1 MDVNSNN
8 QSGSDEQMMD
18 ILLVFDKEK
27 KTINAVKGIDENGE
41 LQTVPPKQEHNNDF
55 LKVDKQ
61 GNALENFF
69 KNFFNQLKDP
79 TRFSFFKVAPEDTER
94 TVKIIQEN
102 VKNPTPAADEM
113 LDKIRV
119 EPKDLKPD
127 SPKESTGQEQK
138 PADMN
143 KYFIDPNKINWDDL
157 KNLGITKEQLEK
169 SKALEPMLRGYK
181 SPSTFPI
188 EANFGSMVMKTD
200 ARLSFRPDSEGNV
213 VLAIHGIRK
222 EPELDRPFFGHQFT
236 DEDKKNLR
244 ETGNMGRIVD
254 IKNYRTGE
262 LVPSFI
268 SIDKQTNELVS
279 MKASSLKLPDEIKGV
294 KLDDKQKAA
303 LMEGKAVFLENMIS
317 AKNKPFSAFV
327 QVNAEKRSLE
337 FIFPKENQRQVQQQ
351 GELQQQKNEH
361 GVRIPKTLAGVE
373 LSQKQQ
379 DDLRADKTIYVKGL
393 KDGEGKEYNAY
404 VKVNHEK
411 GKLDFYKFNPDKAK
425 EKAKEI
431 IPSNEHKTQVAVN
444 SEGKTNEATK
454 HTKEPLKP
462 GQVKPTGEQK
472 KKQEDKKEQKQETN
486 KPKKS
491 QGRKMK

>member
-1 MDVNSNN
+1 MDVDSNN
-8 QSGSDEQMMD
+8 KSGSDEQMMD

-61 GNALENFF
+61 GNALENFL

-102 VKNPTPAADEM
+102 IKNSTPAADEM
-113 LDKIRV
+113 LDKIRI
-119 EPKDLKPD
+119 EPKDLKVEN
-127 SPKESTGQEQK
+127 PKESTIQEQK
-138 PADMN
+138 PDTN

-157 KNLGITKEQLEK
+157 KNLGITKEQFEK

-254 IKNYRTGE
+254 VKNYRTGE

-294 KLDDKQKAA
+294 KLDEKQKAA

-337 FIFPKENQRQVQQQ
+337 FIFPEKEQKQTQQQ
-351 GELQQQKNEH
+351 GQQQRNDQPE
-361 GVRIPKTLAGVE
+361 GVRIPKSLAGVE
-373 LSQKQQ
+373 LSDKQQ
-379 DDLRADKTIYVKGL
+379 ADLRADKTIYVKGL
-393 KDGEGKEYNAY
+393 KDKEGQEYNAY

-431 IPSNEHKTQVAVN
+431 TPANEHKTQVAVN

-462 GQVKPTGEQK
+462 GQATPTGEQK
-472 KKQEDKKEQKQETN
+472 KKQEEKNEEQKN
-486 KPKKS
+486 DKPKKS

>member
-8 QSGSDEQMMD
+8 KSGSDEQMMD

-61 GNALENFF
+61 GNALDNFL

-102 VKNPTPAADEM
+102 IKNPTPAADEM
-113 LDKIRV
+113 LDKILI
-119 EPKDLKPD
+119 EPKDLKVEN
-127 SPKESTGQEQK
+127 PKVSTTQEQK
-138 PADMN
+138 PDTN

-254 IKNYRTGE
+254 VKNYRTGE

-294 KLDDKQKAA
+294 KLDEKQKAA

-337 FIFPKENQRQVQQQ
+337 FIFPEKEQKQTQQQ
-351 GELQQQKNEH
+351 GQQQRNDQPE
-361 GVRIPKTLAGVE
+361 GVRIPKSLAGVE
-373 LSQKQQ
+373 LSDKQQ
-379 DDLRADKTIYVKGL
+379 ADLRADKTIYVKGL
-393 KDGEGKEYNAY
+393 KDKEGQEYNAY

-431 IPSNEHKTQVAVN
+431 TPANEHKTQVAVN

-462 GQVKPTGEQK
+462 GQATPTGEQK
-472 KKQEDKKEQKQETN
+472 KKREEKKEEQKTD

>member
-8 QSGSDEQMMD
+8 KSGSDEQMMD

-61 GNALENFF
+61 GNALENFL

-102 VKNPTPAADEM
+102 IKNPTPAADEM
-113 LDKIRV
+113 LDKIRI
-119 EPKDLKPD
+119 EPKDVKVEN
-127 SPKESTGQEQK
+127 PKESTAQEQK
-138 PADMN
+138 PDTN

-236 DEDKKNLR
+236 NEDKKNLR

-254 IKNYRTGE
+254 VKNYRTGE

-294 KLDDKQKAA
+294 KLDEKQKTA
-303 LMEGKAVFLENMIS
+303 LMEGKAIFLENMIS

-337 FIFPKENQRQVQQQ
+337 FTFPEKEQKQVQQQ
-351 GELQQQKNEH
+351 GQQQKNNPSE
-361 GVRIPKTLAGVE
+361 GGRIPKTLAGVE
-373 LSQKQQ
+373 LTDKQQ
-379 DDLRADKTIYVKGL
+379 ADLRADKTIYVKGL
-393 KDGEGKEYNAY
+393 KDKEGQEYNAY

-431 IPSNEHKTQVAVN
+431 TPANEHKTQVAVN

-462 GQVKPTGEQK
+462 GQATPTGEQK
-472 KKQEDKKEQKQETN
+472 KKREEKKEEQKTD

>member
-8 QSGSDEQMMD
+8 KSGSDEQMMD

-61 GNALENFF
+61 GNTLENFL
-69 KNFFNQLKDP
+69 KNFFSQLKDP

-102 VKNPTPAADEM
+102 IKNPTPAADEM
-113 LDKIRV
+113 LDKIRI
-119 EPKDLKPD
+119 EPKDLKVEN
-127 SPKESTGQEQK
+127 PKESTTQEQK
-138 PADMN
+138 PDTN

-236 DEDKKNLR
+236 NEDKKNLR

-254 IKNYRTGE
+254 VKNYRTGE

-294 KLDDKQKAA
+294 KLDEKQKAA

-317 AKNKPFSAFV
+317 AKNKSFSAFV

-337 FIFPKENQRQVQQQ
+337 FIFPEKEQKQTQQQRQQQRNDQ
-351 GELQQQKNEH
+351 PEE
-361 GVRIPKTLAGVE
+361 VRIPKSLAGVE
-373 LSQKQQ
+373 LSDKQQ
-379 DDLRADKTIYVKGL
+379 ADLRADKTIYVKGL
-393 KDGEGKEYNAY
+393 KDKEGQEYNAY

-431 IPSNEHKTQVAVN
+431 TPANEHKTQVAVN

-462 GQVKPTGEQK
+462 GQATPTDEQK
-472 KKQEDKKEQKQETN
+472 KKREEKKEEQKN
-486 KPKKS
+486 DKPKKS

>member
-8 QSGSDEQMMD
+8 KSGSDEQMMD
-18 ILLVFDKEK
+18 ILLVLDKEK
-27 KTINAVKGIDENGE
+27 KTISAVKGIDENGE

-61 GNALENFF
+61 GNALENFL

-79 TRFSFFKVAPEDTER
+79 TRFSFFKVAPDDTEK

-102 VKNPTPAADEM
+102 IKNQTPAADEM
-113 LDKIRV
+113 LDKIRID
-119 EPKDLKPD
+119 PKDLKAD
-127 SPKESTGQEQK
+127 TPKVTTAQEQK
-138 PADMN
+138 PAETN
-143 KYFIDPNKINWDDL
+143 KYFIDPNKIDWDSL

-200 ARLSFRPDSEGNV
+200 ARLSFRPDSDGNV

-236 DEDKKNLR
+236 DEDKRNLR

-254 IKNYRTGE
+254 VKNYRTGE
-262 LVPSFI
+262 LIPSYI

-303 LMEGKAVFLENMIS
+303 LLEGKTVYLENMIS

-337 FIFPKENQRQVQQQ
+337 FLFPEREQKQARQQGQQQ
-351 GELQQQKNEH
+351 TNKPSEE
-361 GVRIPKTLAGVE
+361 VRIPKSLAGVE
-373 LSQKQQ
+373 LSDKQQ
-379 DDLRADKTIYVKGL
+379 TDLRTDKTIYVKGL
-393 KDGEGKEYNAY
+393 KDKEGKEYNAY
-404 VKVNHEK
+404 VRVNDEK
-411 GKLDFYKFNPDKAK
+411 GKLDFYRFNPDKAK
-425 EKAKEI
+425 VITPA
-431 IPSNEHKTQVAVN
+431 NEHKTQVAVN

-454 HTKEPLKP
+454 HTKEPLKK
-462 GQVKPTGEQK
+462 GQTQPTE
-472 KKQEDKKEQKQETN
+472 KQAEKKEKKEVRENKQSTT
-486 KPKKS
+486 PRKS
-491 QGRKMK
+491 RNRKM

>member
-8 QSGSDEQMMD
+8 KSGSDEQMMD

-61 GNALENFF
+61 GNALENFL

-102 VKNPTPAADEM
+102 IKNPTPAADEM
-113 LDKIRV
+113 LDKIRI
-119 EPKDLKPD
+119 EPKDLKVEN
-127 SPKESTGQEQK
+127 PKESIIQEQK
-138 PADMN
+138 PDTN
-143 KYFIDPNKINWDDL
+143 KYFIDPNKINWGDL

-254 IKNYRTGE
+254 VKNYRTGE

-294 KLDDKQKAA
+294 KLDEKQKAA

-337 FIFPKENQRQVQQQ
+337 FIFSEKEQKQTQQQ
-351 GELQQQKNEH
+351 GQQQRNDQPE
-361 GVRIPKTLAGVE
+361 GVRIPKSLAGVE
-373 LSQKQQ
+373 LSDKQQ
-379 DDLRADKTIYVKGL
+379 ADLRADKTIYVKGL
-393 KDGEGKEYNAY
+393 KDKEGQEYNAY

-431 IPSNEHKTQVAVN
+431 TPANEHKTQVAVN

-454 HTKEPLKP
+454 HTKESLKP
-462 GQVKPTGEQK
+462 GQATPTGEQK
-472 KKQEDKKEQKQETN
+472 KKREEKKEEQKPD

>member
-8 QSGSDEQMMD
+8 KSGSDEQMMD

-61 GNALENFF
+61 GNALDNFL

-102 VKNPTPAADEM
+102 IKNPTPAADEM
-113 LDKIRV
+113 LDKILI
-119 EPKDLKPD
+119 EPKDLKVEN
-127 SPKESTGQEQK
+127 PKVSTTQEQK
-138 PADMN
+138 PDTN

-254 IKNYRTGE
+254 VKNYRTGE

-294 KLDDKQKAA
+294 KLDEKQKAA

-337 FIFPKENQRQVQQQ
+337 FIFPEKEQKQTQQQ
-351 GELQQQKNEH
+351 GQQQRNDQPE
-361 GVRIPKTLAGVE
+361 GVRIPKSLAGVE
-373 LSQKQQ
+373 LSDKQQ
-379 DDLRADKTIYVKGL
+379 ADLRADKTIYVKEL
-393 KDGEGKEYNAY
+393 KDKEGQEYNAY

-431 IPSNEHKTQVAVN
+431 TPANEHKTQVAVN

-462 GQVKPTGEQK
+462 GQATPTGEQK
-472 KKQEDKKEQKQETN
+472 KKREEKKEEQKPD

-491 QGRKMK
+491 QGRKM

>member
-8 QSGSDEQMMD
+8 KSGSDEQMMD

-27 KTINAVKGIDENGE
+27 KAINAVKGIDENGE
-41 LQTVPPKQEHNNDF
+41 LQTVPPKHEHNNDF

-61 GNALENFF
+61 GNALENFL
-69 KNFFNQLKDP
+69 KNFFSQLKDP

-102 VKNPTPAADEM
+102 IKNPTPAADEM
-113 LDKIRV
+113 LDKIRI
-119 EPKDLKPD
+119 EPKDLKVE
-127 SPKESTGQEQK
+127 SPKESTTQEQK
-138 PADMN
+138 PDTN

-254 IKNYRTGE
+254 VKNYRTSE

-279 MKASSLKLPDEIKGV
+279 MKASFLKLPDEIKGV
-294 KLDDKQKAA
+294 KLDEKQKAA

-337 FIFPKENQRQVQQQ
+337 FIFPEKEQKQIQQQ
-351 GELQQQKNEH
+351 GQQQKNDQPK
-361 GVRIPKTLAGVE
+361 GVRIPKSLAGVE
-373 LSQKQQ
+373 LSDKQQ
-379 DDLRADKTIYVKGL
+379 ADLRADKTIYVKGL
-393 KDGEGKEYNAY
+393 KDKEGQEYNAY
-404 VKVNHEK
+404 VKVNHGK

-431 IPSNEHKTQVAVN
+431 TPANEHKTQVAVN

-462 GQVKPTGEQK
+462 GQATPTEEQK
-472 KKQEDKKEQKQETN
+472 KKREEKKEEQKN
-486 KPKKS
+486 DKPKKS

>member
-8 QSGSDEQMMD
+8 KSGSDEQMMD

-61 GNALENFF
+61 GNALENFL

-102 VKNPTPAADEM
+102 IKNPTPAADEI
-113 LDKIRV
+113 LDKIRM
-119 EPKDLKPD
+119 EPKDLKVEN
-127 SPKESTGQEQK
+127 PKKSTIQEQK
-138 PADMN
+138 PDTN

-157 KNLGITKEQLEK
+157 KNLGVTKEQLEK
-169 SKALEPMLRGYK
+169 SKALELMLRGYK

-188 EANFGSMVMKTD
+188 EANLGTMVMKTD
-200 ARLSFRPDSEGNV
+200 ARLSFRPDNEGNV

-222 EPELDRPFFGHQFT
+222 QPEFDRPFFGHQFT
-236 DEDKKNLR
+236 DEDKKSLR
-244 ETGNMGRIVD
+244 ETGNMGRVVD

-279 MKASSLKLPDEIKGV
+279 MKASSLKLPDEVKGV
-294 KLDDKQKAA
+294 KLDDKQKAD
-303 LMEGKAVFLENMIS
+303 LMEGKTLWLENMAS

-337 FIFPKENQRQVQQQ
+337 FIFPKENQKQTQQQ
-351 GELQQQKNEH
+351 GEQQKNEQ
-361 GVRIPKTLAGVE
+361 GVRIPKSLAGVE
-373 LSQKQQ
+373 LSEKQQ
-379 DDLRADKTIYVKGL
+379 TDLRADKTIYVKGL
-393 KDGEGKEYNAY
+393 KDKQGGEYNAY
-404 VKVNHEK
+404 VKVNLEK
-411 GKLDFYKFNPDKAK
+411 DKLDFYKFNPDKVK
-425 EKAKEI
+425 EKAKET
-431 IPSNEHKTQVAVN
+431 IPANEHKTQVAVN

-454 HTKEPLKP
+454 KVDEPLKK
-462 GQVKPTGEQK
+462 GQTQLTENQMG
-472 KKQEDKKEQKQETN
+472 KQEKKEAKENKQSET
-486 KPKKS
+486 PKKS
-491 QGRKMK
+491 RGRKM

>member
-8 QSGSDEQMMD
+8 KSGSDEQMMD

-61 GNALENFF
+61 GNALENFL

-79 TRFSFFKVAPEDTER
+79 TRFSFFKIAPEDIER

-102 VKNPTPAADEM
+102 IKNPTPAADEM
-113 LDKIRV
+113 LDKIRI
-119 EPKDLKPD
+119 EPKEPKPEV
-127 SPKESTGQEQK
+127 PKESTIQEQK
-138 PADMN
+138 PADTN
-143 KYFIDPNKINWDDL
+143 KYFIDPIKINWDDL

-181 SPSTFPI
+181 SPSIFPI

-254 IKNYRTGE
+254 VKNYRTGE

-294 KLDDKQKAA
+294 KLDEKQKAA

-317 AKNKPFSAFV
+317 ANNKPFSAFV

-337 FIFPKENQRQVQQQ
+337 FIFPEKEQKQTQQQ
-351 GELQQQKNEH
+351 GQQQKNDQPE
-361 GVRIPKTLAGVE
+361 GVRIPKSLAGVE
-373 LSQKQQ
+373 LSDKQQ
-379 DDLRADKTIYVKGL
+379 ADLWADKTIYVKGL
-393 KDGEGKEYNAY
+393 KDKEGQEYNAY

-425 EKAKEI
+425 EKAKEMA
-431 IPSNEHKTQVAVN
+431 PTNEHKAQVAIN

-454 HTKEPLKP
+454 NLGEPLKIAQNQP
-462 GQVKPTGEQK
+462 TVKQVE
-472 KKQEDKKEQKQETN
+472 KQEKVKENKQAEA
-486 KPKKS
+486 PKKS
-491 QGRKMK
+491 KNRRV

>member
-8 QSGSDEQMMD
+8 KSNSDEQMMD

-27 KTINAVKGIDENGE
+27 KTINVVKGIDENGE
-41 LQTVPPKQEHNNDF
+41 LQTVPPKQKHNSDF

-61 GNALENFF
+61 GNALENFL

-102 VKNPTPAADEM
+102 INNPTPAADEM
-113 LDKIRV
+113 LDKIRI
-119 EPKDLKPD
+119 EPKDPKVEN
-127 SPKESTGQEQK
+127 PKESTSQEQK
-138 PADMN
+138 PDTN

-222 EPELDRPFFGHQFT
+222 EAELDRPFFGHQFT

-254 IKNYRTGE
+254 VKNYRTGE
-262 LVPSFI
+262 LIPSFI

-294 KLDDKQKAA
+294 KLDEKQKAA

-337 FIFPKENQRQVQQQ
+337 FIFPEKEQKQTQQQ
-351 GELQQQKNEH
+351 GQQQRNDQSE
-361 GVRIPKTLAGVE
+361 GVRIPKSLAGVE
-373 LSQKQQ
+373 LSDKQQ
-379 DDLRADKTIYVKGL
+379 ADLRADKIIYVKGL
-393 KDGEGKEYNAY
+393 KDKEGQEYNAY

-431 IPSNEHKTQVAVN
+431 IPANEHKTQVAVN

-462 GQVKPTGEQK
+462 GQATPTGEQK
-472 KKQEDKKEQKQETN
+472 KKREEKKEEQKPD

>member
-8 QSGSDEQMMD
+8 KSGSDEQMMD

-61 GNALENFF
+61 GNALENFL

-102 VKNPTPAADEM
+102 IKNPTPAADEM
-113 LDKIRV
+113 LDKIRI
-119 EPKDLKPD
+119 EPKELKPEA
-127 SPKESTGQEQK
+127 PKESTTQEQK
-138 PADMN
+138 PADTN
-143 KYFIDPNKINWDDL
+143 KYFIDANKINWDDL

-279 MKASSLKLPDEIKGV
+279 MKASSLKLPNELKGV
-294 KLDDKQKAA
+294 KLDEKQKAA
-303 LMEGKAVFLENMIS
+303 LVEGKAIFLENMIS
-317 AKNKPFSAFV
+317 AKNKSFSAYV

-337 FIFPKENQRQVQQQ
+337 FIFPEKEQKQTQQQ
-351 GELQQQKNEH
+351 GQQQRNDQPE
-361 GVRIPKTLAGVE
+361 GVRIPKSLAGVE
-373 LSQKQQ
+373 LSDKQQ
-379 DDLRADKTIYVKGL
+379 ADLRADKTIYVKGL
-393 KDGEGKEYNAY
+393 KDKEGQEYNAY

-425 EKAKEI
+425 EIAKEI
-431 IPSNEHKTQVAVN
+431 TPANEHKTQVAVN

-462 GQVKPTGEQK
+462 GQATPIGEQK
-472 KKQEDKKEQKQETN
+472 KKREEKKEEQKTD

>member
-8 QSGSDEQMMD
+8 NSGSDEQMMD

-61 GNALENFF
+61 GNALENFL

-79 TRFSFFKVAPEDTER
+79 TRFSFFKIAPEDTER

-102 VKNPTPAADEM
+102 IKNPTPAADEI
-113 LDKIRV
+113 LDKIRI
-119 EPKDLKPD
+119 EPKETKPEV
-127 SPKESTGQEQK
+127 PKESTTQEQN
-138 PADMN
+138 PADTN

-200 ARLSFRPDSEGNV
+200 ARLSFRPDGEGNV

-254 IKNYRTGE
+254 VKNYRTGE

-294 KLDDKQKAA
+294 KLDEKQKAA

-337 FIFPKENQRQVQQQ
+337 FIFPEKEQKQTQQQ
-351 GELQQQKNEH
+351 GQQQRNDQPER
-361 GVRIPKTLAGVE
+361 VRIPKSLAGVE
-373 LSQKQQ
+373 LSDKQQ
-379 DDLRADKTIYVKGL
+379 ADLRADKTIYVKGL
-393 KDGEGKEYNAY
+393 KDKEGQEYNAY

-431 IPSNEHKTQVAVN
+431 TPANEHKIQVAVN

-462 GQVKPTGEQK
+462 GQATPTGEQK
-472 KKQEDKKEQKQETN
+472 KKREEKKEEQKPDN
-486 KPKKS
+486 PKKS

>member
-8 QSGSDEQMMD
+8 KSNSDEQMMD

-27 KTINAVKGIDENGE
+27 KTINVVKGIDENGE
-41 LQTVPPKQEHNNDF
+41 LQTVPPKQKHNNDF

-61 GNALENFF
+61 GNALENFL

-102 VKNPTPAADEM
+102 INNPTPAADEM
-113 LDKIRV
+113 LDKIRI
-119 EPKDLKPD
+119 EPKDPKVEN
-127 SPKESTGQEQK
+127 PKESTSQEQK
-138 PADMN
+138 PDTN

-222 EPELDRPFFGHQFT
+222 EAELDRPFFGHQFT

-254 IKNYRTGE
+254 VKNYRTGE
-262 LVPSFI
+262 LIPSFI

-294 KLDDKQKAA
+294 KLDEKQKAA

-337 FIFPKENQRQVQQQ
+337 FIFPEKEQKQTQQQ
-351 GELQQQKNEH
+351 GQQQRNDQSE
-361 GVRIPKTLAGVE
+361 GVRIPKSLAGVE
-373 LSQKQQ
+373 LSDKQQ
-379 DDLRADKTIYVKGL
+379 ADLRADKIIYVKGL
-393 KDGEGKEYNAY
+393 KDKEGQEYNAY

-431 IPSNEHKTQVAVN
+431 TPANEHKTQVAVN

-462 GQVKPTGEQK
+462 GQATPTGEQK
-472 KKQEDKKEQKQETN
+472 KKREEKKEEQKPD

>member
-8 QSGSDEQMMD
+8 KSNSDEQMMD

-41 LQTVPPKQEHNNDF
+41 LQTVPPKQKHNNDF

-61 GNALENFF
+61 GNALENFL

-102 VKNPTPAADEM
+102 IKNPTPAADEM
-113 LDKIRV
+113 LDKIRI
-119 EPKDLKPD
+119 EPKDLKVEN
-127 SPKESTGQEQK
+127 PKESTIQEQK
-138 PADMN
+138 PDTN

-222 EPELDRPFFGHQFT
+222 EAELDRPFFGHQFT

-254 IKNYRTGE
+254 VKNYRTGE
-262 LVPSFI
+262 LIPSFI

-294 KLDDKQKAA
+294 KLDEKQKAA

-337 FIFPKENQRQVQQQ
+337 FIFPEKEQKQTQQQ
-351 GELQQQKNEH
+351 GQQQRNDHPE
-361 GVRIPKTLAGVE
+361 GVRIPKSLAGVE
-373 LSQKQQ
+373 LSDKQQ
-379 DDLRADKTIYVKGL
+379 ADLRADKIIYVKGL
-393 KDGEGKEYNAY
+393 KDKEGQEYNAY

-411 GKLDFYKFNPDKAK
+411 GKLDFYKFNPDKVK

-431 IPSNEHKTQVAVN
+431 TPANEHKTQVAVN

-462 GQVKPTGEQK
+462 GQATPTGQQK
-472 KKQEDKKEQKQETN
+472 KKWEEKKEEQTPD

>member
-1 MDVNSNN
+1 MDVSSNN
-8 QSGSDEQMMD
+8 KSGSDEQMMD

-61 GNALENFF
+61 GNALENFL

-102 VKNPTPAADEM
+102 IKNSTPAADEM
-113 LDKIRV
+113 LDKIRI
-119 EPKDLKPD
+119 EPKDLKVEN
-127 SPKESTGQEQK
+127 PKESTIQEQK
-138 PADMN
+138 PDTN

-157 KNLGITKEQLEK
+157 KNLGITKEQFEK

-254 IKNYRTGE
+254 VKNYRTGE

-294 KLDDKQKAA
+294 KLDEKQKAA

-337 FIFPKENQRQVQQQ
+337 FIFPEKEQKQTQQQ
-351 GELQQQKNEH
+351 GQQQRNDQPE
-361 GVRIPKTLAGVE
+361 GVRIPKSLAGVE
-373 LSQKQQ
+373 LSDKQQ
-379 DDLRADKTIYVKGL
+379 ADLRADKTIYVKGL
-393 KDGEGKEYNAY
+393 KDKEGQEYNAY

-431 IPSNEHKTQVAVN
+431 TPANEHKTQVAVN

-462 GQVKPTGEQK
+462 GQATPTGEQK
-472 KKQEDKKEQKQETN
+472 KKREEKKEEQKPD

>member
-8 QSGSDEQMMD
+8 KSNSDEQMMD

-27 KTINAVKGIDENGE
+27 KTINVVKGIDENGE
-41 LQTVPPKQEHNNDF
+41 LQTVPPKQKHNNDF

-61 GNALENFF
+61 GNALENFL

-102 VKNPTPAADEM
+102 INNPTPAADEM
-113 LDKIRV
+113 LDKIRI
-119 EPKDLKPD
+119 EPKDPKVEN
-127 SPKESTGQEQK
+127 PKESTSQEQK
-138 PADMN
+138 PDTN

-222 EPELDRPFFGHQFT
+222 EAELDRPFFGHQFT

-254 IKNYRTGE
+254 VKNYRTGE
-262 LVPSFI
+262 LIPSFI

-294 KLDDKQKAA
+294 KLDEKQKAA

-337 FIFPKENQRQVQQQ
+337 FIFPEKEQKQTQQQ
-351 GELQQQKNEH
+351 GQQQRNDQSE
-361 GVRIPKTLAGVE
+361 GVRIPKSLAGVE
-373 LSQKQQ
+373 LSDKQQ
-379 DDLRADKTIYVKGL
+379 ADLRADKIIYVKGL
-393 KDGEGKEYNAY
+393 KDKEGQEYNAY

-431 IPSNEHKTQVAVN
+431 IPANEHKTQVAVN

-462 GQVKPTGEQK
+462 GQATPTGEQK
-472 KKQEDKKEQKQETN
+472 KKREEKKEEQKPD

>member
-1 MDVNSNN
+1 MKV
-8 QSGSDEQMMD
+8 
-18 ILLVFDKEK
+18 
-27 KTINAVKGIDENGE
+27 EN
-41 LQTVPPKQEHNNDF
+41 
-55 LKVDKQ
+55 
-61 GNALENFF
+61 
-69 KNFFNQLKDP
+69 
-79 TRFSFFKVAPEDTER
+79 
-94 TVKIIQEN
+94 
-102 VKNPTPAADEM
+102 
-113 LDKIRV
+113 
-119 EPKDLKPD
+119 
-127 SPKESTGQEQK
+127 PKESTTQEQK
-138 PADMN
+138 PDMN
-143 KYFIDPNKINWDDL
+143 KYLIDPDKINWDDL

-169 SKALEPMLRGYK
+169 SRALEPMLRGYK

-200 ARLSFRPDSEGNV
+200 ARLSFRPDNEGNV

-244 ETGNMGRIVD
+244 KVGNMGRIVD
-254 IKNYRTGE
+254 VKNYRTGE

-279 MKASSLKLPDEIKGV
+279 MKASSLKLPDEIKSV
-294 KLDDKQKAA
+294 KLDEKQKAA
-303 LMEGKAVFLENMIS
+303 LMEGKAILLENMIS

-337 FIFPKENQRQVQQQ
+337 FIFSEKEQKQTQQQ
-351 GELQQQKNEH
+351 GQQQRNDQPE
-361 GVRIPKTLAGVE
+361 GVRIPKSLAGVE
-373 LSQKQQ
+373 LSDKQQ
-379 DDLRADKTIYVKGL
+379 ADLRADKTIYVKGL
-393 KDGEGKEYNAY
+393 KDKEGQEYNAY

-431 IPSNEHKTQVAVN
+431 TPANEHKTQVAVN

-462 GQVKPTGEQK
+462 GQATPTGEQK
-472 KKQEDKKEQKQETN
+472 KKQEEKKEEQKN
-486 KPKKS
+486 DKPKKS

>member
-8 QSGSDEQMMD
+8 KSGSDEQMMD

-55 LKVDKQ
+55 QKVDKQ
-61 GNALENFF
+61 GNALENFL

-102 VKNPTPAADEM
+102 IKNPTPAADEM
-113 LDKIRV
+113 LDKIRI
-119 EPKDLKPD
+119 EPKDLKVEN
-127 SPKESTGQEQK
+127 PKESTTQEQK
-138 PADMN
+138 PDTN
-143 KYFIDPNKINWDDL
+143 NYFIDPNKINWDDL

-222 EPELDRPFFGHQFT
+222 EPELDRLFFGHQFT
-236 DEDKKNLR
+236 DEDKKNLK
-244 ETGNMGRIVD
+244 ETGNMGRVVD
-254 IKNYRTGE
+254 VKNYRTGE

-294 KLDDKQKAA
+294 KLDEKQKAA

-327 QVNAEKRSLE
+327 QVNAEKHSLE
-337 FIFPKENQRQVQQQ
+337 FIFPEKEQKQTQQQ
-351 GELQQQKNEH
+351 GQQQRNDQPE
-361 GVRIPKTLAGVE
+361 GVRIPKSLAGVE
-373 LSQKQQ
+373 LSDKQQ
-379 DDLRADKTIYVKGL
+379 ADLWADKTIYVNGL
-393 KDGEGKEYNAY
+393 KDKEGQEYNAY

-431 IPSNEHKTQVAVN
+431 TPANEHKTQVAVN

-454 HTKEPLKP
+454 HTKELLKP
-462 GQVKPTGEQK
+462 GQATPTGEQK
-472 KKQEDKKEQKQETN
+472 KKREEKKEEQKTD

>member
-8 QSGSDEQMMD
+8 KSGSDEQMMD

-61 GNALENFF
+61 GNALENFL

-102 VKNPTPAADEM
+102 IKNPTPAADEM
-113 LDKIRV
+113 LDKIRI
-119 EPKDLKPD
+119 EPKDLKVKN
-127 SPKESTGQEQK
+127 PKESTAQEQK
-138 PADMN
+138 PDTN
-143 KYFIDPNKINWDDL
+143 KYFIDPDKINWDDL
-157 KNLGITKEQLEK
+157 KNLGVTKEQLEK

-236 DEDKKNLR
+236 DEDKKNLW

-254 IKNYRTGE
+254 VKNYRTGE

-294 KLDDKQKAA
+294 KLDEKQKAA

-337 FIFPKENQRQVQQQ
+337 FIFPEKEQKQTQQQ
-351 GELQQQKNEH
+351 GQQQRNDQPE
-361 GVRIPKTLAGVE
+361 GVRIPKSLAGVE
-373 LSQKQQ
+373 LSDKQQ
-379 DDLRADKTIYVKGL
+379 ADLRAVKTIYVKGL
-393 KDGEGKEYNAY
+393 KDKEGQEYNAY

-431 IPSNEHKTQVAVN
+431 TPANEHKTQVAVN

-462 GQVKPTGEQK
+462 GQATPTGEQK
-472 KKQEDKKEQKQETN
+472 KKREEKKEEQKTD

>member
-8 QSGSDEQMMD
+8 KSGSDEQMMD

-61 GNALENFF
+61 GNALENFL

-102 VKNPTPAADEM
+102 IKNPTPAADEM
-113 LDKIRV
+113 LDKIRI
-119 EPKDLKPD
+119 EPKDPKVEN
-127 SPKESTGQEQK
+127 PKESTVQEQK
-138 PADMN
+138 PGTN

-254 IKNYRTGE
+254 VKNYRTGE

-294 KLDDKQKAA
+294 KLDEKQKAA

-337 FIFPKENQRQVQQQ
+337 FIFPEKEQKQTQQQ
-351 GELQQQKNEH
+351 GQQQRTDQPE
-361 GVRIPKTLAGVE
+361 GVRIPKSLAGVE
-373 LSQKQQ
+373 LSDKQQ
-379 DDLRADKTIYVKGL
+379 ADLRADKTIYVKGL
-393 KDGEGKEYNAY
+393 KDKEGQEYNAY

-431 IPSNEHKTQVAVN
+431 TPANEHKTQVAVN

-462 GQVKPTGEQK
+462 GQATPTGKQK
-472 KKQEDKKEQKQETN
+472 KKREEKKEEQKTD

>member
-8 QSGSDEQMMD
+8 KSGSDEQMMD

-61 GNALENFF
+61 GNALENFL
-69 KNFFNQLKDP
+69 KNFFSQLKDP

-102 VKNPTPAADEM
+102 IKNPTPAADEM
-113 LDKIRV
+113 LDKIRI
-119 EPKDLKPD
+119 EPKDLKVEN
-127 SPKESTGQEQK
+127 PKESTTQEQK
-138 PADMN
+138 PDTN

-254 IKNYRTGE
+254 VKNYRTGE

-294 KLDDKQKAA
+294 KLDEKQKAA

-337 FIFPKENQRQVQQQ
+337 FIFPEKEQKQTQQQ
-351 GELQQQKNEH
+351 GQQQRNDQPE
-361 GVRIPKTLAGVE
+361 GVRIPKSLAGVE
-373 LSQKQQ
+373 LSDKQQ
-379 DDLRADKTIYVKGL
+379 ADLRADKTIYVKGL
-393 KDGEGKEYNAY
+393 KDKEGQEYNAY

-431 IPSNEHKTQVAVN
+431 TPANEHKTQVAVN

-462 GQVKPTGEQK
+462 GQATPTGEQK
-472 KKQEDKKEQKQETN
+472 KKWEEKKEEQKTD

>member
-61 GNALENFF
+61 GNALENFL

-79 TRFSFFKVAPEDTER
+79 TRFSFFKVAPQDTER

-102 VKNPTPAADEM
+102 IKNPTPAADEI
-113 LDKIRV
+113 LDKIRI
-119 EPKDLKPD
+119 EPKDLKVEN
-127 SPKESTGQEQK
+127 PKESTAQEQK
-138 PADMN
+138 PDTN
-143 KYFIDPNKINWDDL
+143 KNFIDSAKINWDDL

-244 ETGNMGRIVD
+244 ETGNMGRVVD
-254 IKNYRTGE
+254 VKNYRTGE

-294 KLDDKQKAA
+294 KLDEKQKTA
-303 LMEGKAVFLENMIS
+303 LMEGKAIFLENMIS

-327 QVNAEKRSLE
+327 QVNTEKRSLE
-337 FIFPKENQRQVQQQ
+337 FIFPEKEQKQVQQQ
-351 GELQQQKNEH
+351 GQQQKNNPSE

-373 LSQKQQ
+373 LTDKQQ
-379 DDLRADKTIYVKGL
+379 ADLRADKTIYVKGL
-393 KDGEGKEYNAY
+393 KDKEGQEYNAY

-431 IPSNEHKTQVAVN
+431 TPANEHKTQVAVN

-462 GQVKPTGEQK
+462 GQATPTGEQK
-472 KKQEDKKEQKQETN
+472 KKREEKKEEQKTD

>member
-1 MDVNSNN
+1 MDVSSNN
-8 QSGSDEQMMD
+8 KSGSDEQMMD

-61 GNALENFF
+61 GNALENFL

-102 VKNPTPAADEM
+102 IKNPTPAADEM
-113 LDKIRV
+113 LDKIRI
-119 EPKDLKPD
+119 EPKEPKPEV
-127 SPKESTGQEQK
+127 PKESTTQEQK
-138 PADMN
+138 PADTN

-254 IKNYRTGE
+254 VKNYRTGE

-294 KLDDKQKAA
+294 KLDEKQKTA

-337 FIFPKENQRQVQQQ
+337 FIFPEKEQKQTQQQ
-351 GELQQQKNEH
+351 GQQQRNDQPE
-361 GVRIPKTLAGVE
+361 GVRIPKSLAGVE
-373 LSQKQQ
+373 LSDKQQ
-379 DDLRADKTIYVKGL
+379 ADLRADKTIYVKGL
-393 KDGEGKEYNAY
+393 KDKEGQEYNAY

-431 IPSNEHKTQVAVN
+431 TPANEHKTQVAVN

-462 GQVKPTGEQK
+462 GQATPTGEQK
-472 KKQEDKKEQKQETN
+472 KKREEKKEEQKTD

>member
-8 QSGSDEQMMD
+8 KSGSDEQMMD

-61 GNALENFF
+61 GNALENFL

-79 TRFSFFKVAPEDTER
+79 TRFSFFKIAPEDTER

-102 VKNPTPAADEM
+102 IKNPTPAADEM
-113 LDKIRV
+113 LDKIRI
-119 EPKDLKPD
+119 EPKDLKVEN
-127 SPKESTGQEQK
+127 PKESTAQEQK
-138 PADMN
+138 SDTN

-213 VLAIHGIRK
+213 ILAIHGIRK

-244 ETGNMGRIVD
+244 EAGNMGRIVD
-254 IKNYRTGE
+254 VKNYRTGE

-294 KLDDKQKAA
+294 KLDEKQKAA

-337 FIFPKENQRQVQQQ
+337 FIFPEKEQKQTQQQ
-351 GELQQQKNEH
+351 GQQQRNDQPE
-361 GVRIPKTLAGVE
+361 GVRIPKFLAGVE
-373 LSQKQQ
+373 LSDKQ
-379 DDLRADKTIYVKGL
+379 
-393 KDGEGKEYNAY
+393 
-404 VKVNHEK
+404 
-411 GKLDFYKFNPDKAK
+411 
-425 EKAKEI
+425 
-431 IPSNEHKTQVAVN
+431 
-444 SEGKTNEATK
+444 
-454 HTKEPLKP
+454 
-462 GQVKPTGEQK
+462 
-472 KKQEDKKEQKQETN
+472 
-486 KPKKS
+486 
-491 QGRKMK
+491 

>member
-8 QSGSDEQMMD
+8 KSGSDEQMMD

-61 GNALENFF
+61 GNALENFL

-79 TRFSFFKVAPEDTER
+79 TRFSFFKIAPEDTER

-102 VKNPTPAADEM
+102 IKNPTPAADEM
-113 LDKIRV
+113 LDKIRI
-119 EPKDLKPD
+119 EPKDLKVEN
-127 SPKESTGQEQK
+127 PKESTTQEQK
-138 PADMN
+138 PDTN

-254 IKNYRTGE
+254 VKNYRTGE

-294 KLDDKQKAA
+294 KLDEKQKAA

-337 FIFPKENQRQVQQQ
+337 FIFPEKEQKQTQQQ
-351 GELQQQKNEH
+351 GQQQRNDQPE
-361 GVRIPKTLAGVE
+361 GVRIPKSLAGVE
-373 LSQKQQ
+373 LSDKQQ
-379 DDLRADKTIYVKGL
+379 ADLRADKTIYVKGL
-393 KDGEGKEYNAY
+393 KDKEGQEYNAY

-431 IPSNEHKTQVAVN
+431 TPANEHKTQVAVN

-462 GQVKPTGEQK
+462 GQATPTGEQK
-472 KKQEDKKEQKQETN
+472 KKQEEKNEEQKTD

>member
-8 QSGSDEQMMD
+8 KSGSDEQMMD

-61 GNALENFF
+61 GNALENFL

-79 TRFSFFKVAPEDTER
+79 TRFSFFKIAPEDTER

-102 VKNPTPAADEM
+102 IKNPTPAADEM
-113 LDKIRV
+113 LDKIRI
-119 EPKDLKPD
+119 EPKDLKVEN
-127 SPKESTGQEQK
+127 PKESTVQEQK
-138 PADMN
+138 PDTN

-254 IKNYRTGE
+254 VKNYRTGE

-294 KLDDKQKAA
+294 KLDEKQKAA

-337 FIFPKENQRQVQQQ
+337 FIFPEKEQKQTQQQ
-351 GELQQQKNEH
+351 GQQQRNDQPE
-361 GVRIPKTLAGVE
+361 GVRIPKSLAGVE
-373 LSQKQQ
+373 LSDKQQ
-379 DDLRADKTIYVKGL
+379 ADLRADKTIYVKGL
-393 KDGEGKEYNAY
+393 KDKEGQEYNAY

-431 IPSNEHKTQVAVN
+431 TPANEHKTQVAVN

-462 GQVKPTGEQK
+462 GQATPTGEQK
-472 KKQEDKKEQKQETN
+472 KKQEEKKEEQKPD

>member
-8 QSGSDEQMMD
+8 KSGSDEQMMD

-41 LQTVPPKQEHNNDF
+41 LQTVPPKQKHNNDF

-61 GNALENFF
+61 GNALENFL

-79 TRFSFFKVAPEDTER
+79 TRFSFFKIAPEDTER

-102 VKNPTPAADEM
+102 IKNPTPAADEM
-113 LDKIRV
+113 LDKIRI
-119 EPKDLKPD
+119 EPKDLKVKN
-127 SPKESTGQEQK
+127 PKESTVQEQK
-138 PADMN
+138 PDTN

-254 IKNYRTGE
+254 VKNYRTGE

-294 KLDDKQKAA
+294 KLDEKQKAA

-337 FIFPKENQRQVQQQ
+337 FIFPEKEQKQTQQQ
-351 GELQQQKNEH
+351 GQQQRNDQPE
-361 GVRIPKTLAGVE
+361 GVRIPKSLAGVE
-373 LSQKQQ
+373 LSDKQQ
-379 DDLRADKTIYVKGL
+379 ADLRADKTIYVKGL
-393 KDGEGKEYNAY
+393 KDKEGQEYNAY

-431 IPSNEHKTQVAVN
+431 TPANEHKTQVAVN

-462 GQVKPTGEQK
+462 GQATPTGEQK
-472 KKQEDKKEQKQETN
+472 KKQEEKKEEQKPD

>member
-8 QSGSDEQMMD
+8 KSGSDEQMMD

-61 GNALENFF
+61 GNALENFL

-102 VKNPTPAADEM
+102 IKNPTPAADEM
-113 LDKIRV
+113 LDKIRL
-119 EPKDLKPD
+119 EPKDLKVEN
-127 SPKESTGQEQK
+127 PKESTTQEQK
-138 PADMN
+138 PDTT
-143 KYFIDPNKINWDDL
+143 KYFIDLNKINWDDL

-222 EPELDRPFFGHQFT
+222 EPELDRLFFGHQFT

-254 IKNYRTGE
+254 VKNYRTGE

-294 KLDDKQKAA
+294 KLDEKQKAA

-337 FIFPKENQRQVQQQ
+337 FIFPEKEQKQTQQQ
-351 GELQQQKNEH
+351 GQQQRNDQPE
-361 GVRIPKTLAGVE
+361 GVRIPKSLAGVE
-373 LSQKQQ
+373 LSDKQQ
-379 DDLRADKTIYVKGL
+379 ADLRADKTIYVKGL
-393 KDGEGKEYNAY
+393 KDKEGQEYNAY

-431 IPSNEHKTQVAVN
+431 TPANEHKTQVAVN

-462 GQVKPTGEQK
+462 GQATPTGEQK
-472 KKQEDKKEQKQETN
+472 KKREEKKEEQKTD

>member
-8 QSGSDEQMMD
+8 KSGSDEQMMD

-61 GNALENFF
+61 GNTLENFL
-69 KNFFNQLKDP
+69 KNFFSQLKDP

-102 VKNPTPAADEM
+102 IKNPTPAADEI
-113 LDKIRV
+113 LDKIRI
-119 EPKDLKPD
+119 EPKDLKVEN
-127 SPKESTGQEQK
+127 PKESTTQEQK
-138 PADMN
+138 PDTN

-236 DEDKKNLR
+236 NEDKKNLR

-254 IKNYRTGE
+254 VKNYRTGE

-294 KLDDKQKAA
+294 KLDEKQKAA

-317 AKNKPFSAFV
+317 AKNKSFSAFV

-337 FIFPKENQRQVQQQ
+337 FIFPEKEQKQTQQQRQQQRSDQ
-351 GELQQQKNEH
+351 PEE
-361 GVRIPKTLAGVE
+361 VRIPKSLAGVE
-373 LSQKQQ
+373 LSDKQQ
-379 DDLRADKTIYVKGL
+379 ADLRADKTIYVKGL
-393 KDGEGKEYNAY
+393 KDKEGQEYNAY

-431 IPSNEHKTQVAVN
+431 TPANEHKTQVAVN

-462 GQVKPTGEQK
+462 GQATPTDDQK
-472 KKQEDKKEQKQETN
+472 KKREEKKEEQKTD

>member
-8 QSGSDEQMMD
+8 KSSSDEQMMD

-61 GNALENFF
+61 GNALENFL

-102 VKNPTPAADEM
+102 IKNPTLAADEM

-119 EPKDLKPD
+119 EPKDLKVEN
-127 SPKESTGQEQK
+127 PKESTIQEQK
-138 PADMN
+138 PDTN
-143 KYFIDPNKINWDDL
+143 KYFIDPKKINWDDL
-157 KNLGITKEQLEK
+157 KNLGINKEQLEK

-254 IKNYRTGE
+254 VKNYRTGE

-279 MKASSLKLPDEIKGV
+279 MKASSLKLPDEIKGI
-294 KLDDKQKAA
+294 KLDEKQKAA

-337 FIFPKENQRQVQQQ
+337 FIFPEREQKQAQQQ
-351 GELQQQKNEH
+351 GQQQRNDQPEV
-361 GVRIPKTLAGVE
+361 VRIPKSLAGVE
-373 LSQKQQ
+373 LSDKQQ
-379 DDLRADKTIYVKGL
+379 ADLRADKTIYVKGL
-393 KDGEGKEYNAY
+393 KDKEGQEYNAY

-431 IPSNEHKTQVAVN
+431 TPANEHKTQVAVN

-462 GQVKPTGEQK
+462 GQAAPTGGQK
-472 KKQEDKKEQKQETN
+472 KKREEKKEEQKPD

>member
-8 QSGSDEQMMD
+8 KSGSDEQMMD

-61 GNALENFF
+61 GNALENFL

-102 VKNPTPAADEM
+102 IKNPTPAADEM
-113 LDKIRV
+113 LDKIRI
-119 EPKDLKPD
+119 EPKDPKVEN
-127 SPKESTGQEQK
+127 PKESTVQEQK
-138 PADMN
+138 PDTN

-244 ETGNMGRIVD
+244 ETGNIGRIVD
-254 IKNYRTGE
+254 VKNYRTGE

-294 KLDDKQKAA
+294 KLDEKQKAA

-337 FIFPKENQRQVQQQ
+337 FIFPEKEQKQTQQQ
-351 GELQQQKNEH
+351 GQQQRNDQPE
-361 GVRIPKTLAGVE
+361 GVRIPKSLAGVE
-373 LSQKQQ
+373 LSDKQQ
-379 DDLRADKTIYVKGL
+379 ADLRADKTIYVKGL
-393 KDGEGKEYNAY
+393 KDKEGQEYNAY

-431 IPSNEHKTQVAVN
+431 TPANEHKTQVAVN

-462 GQVKPTGEQK
+462 GQATPTGEQK
-472 KKQEDKKEQKQETN
+472 KKREEKKEEQKTD

>member
-1 MDVNSNN
+1 MDVSSNN
-8 QSGSDEQMMD
+8 KSGSDEQMMD

-61 GNALENFF
+61 GNALENFL
-69 KNFFNQLKDP
+69 KNFFSQLKDP

-102 VKNPTPAADEM
+102 IKNPTPTADEM
-113 LDKIRV
+113 LDKIRI
-119 EPKDLKPD
+119 EPKDLKVEN
-127 SPKESTGQEQK
+127 PKESTTQEQK
-138 PADMN
+138 PDTN

-254 IKNYRTGE
+254 VKNYRTGE

-294 KLDDKQKAA
+294 KLDEKQKAA

-337 FIFPKENQRQVQQQ
+337 FIFPEKEQKQTQQQ
-351 GELQQQKNEH
+351 GQQQRNDQPE
-361 GVRIPKTLAGVE
+361 GVRIPKSLAGVE
-373 LSQKQQ
+373 LSDKQQ
-379 DDLRADKTIYVKGL
+379 ADLRADKTIYVKGL
-393 KDGEGKEYNAY
+393 KDKEGQEYNAY

-431 IPSNEHKTQVAVN
+431 TPANEHKTQVAVN

-462 GQVKPTGEQK
+462 GQATPTGKQK
-472 KKQEDKKEQKQETN
+472 KKREEKKEEQKTD

>member
-8 QSGSDEQMMD
+8 KSGYDEQMMD

-61 GNALENFF
+61 GNALENFL

-79 TRFSFFKVAPEDTER
+79 TRFSFFKIAPEDTER

-102 VKNPTPAADEM
+102 IKNPTPAADEM
-113 LDKIRV
+113 LDKICI
-119 EPKDLKPD
+119 EPKDLKVEN
-127 SPKESTGQEQK
+127 PKESTTQEQK
-138 PADMN
+138 PDTN

-169 SKALEPMLRGYK
+169 SKALEPMLQGYK

-254 IKNYRTGE
+254 VKNYRTGE
-262 LVPSFI
+262 LIPSFI

-294 KLDDKQKAA
+294 KLDEKQKAD

-337 FIFPKENQRQVQQQ
+337 FIFPEKEQKQTQQQ
-351 GELQQQKNEH
+351 GQQQRNDQPE
-361 GVRIPKTLAGVE
+361 GVRIPKSLAGVE
-373 LSQKQQ
+373 LSDKQQ
-379 DDLRADKTIYVKGL
+379 ADLRADKTIYVKGL
-393 KDGEGKEYNAY
+393 KDKEGQEYNAY

-411 GKLDFYKFNPDKAK
+411 GKLDFYKFNPDKVK

-431 IPSNEHKTQVAVN
+431 TPANEHKTQVAVN

-462 GQVKPTGEQK
+462 GQATPTGEQK
-472 KKQEDKKEQKQETN
+472 KKREEKKEEQKPD